1 MAQPPLTSASPPER
15 TACWRVAIRPGPL
28 PHLGGRLQDRHR
40 RGATL
45 GRVGTQGAHLPAWGG
60 AAPFTH
66 TLHPHPSQGLP
77 EEAGAWHMPTSLR
90 LLTLPRCGVGQ
101 PRGPA
106 GSCGRLQGLWVQNSG
121 QDADLAEGRWAALRT
136 RKKAGA
142 KVNGFSPFPPQNL
155 HPRRKLS
162 CYSHLG
168 LEKNFQKRTL
178 RYKILN
184 LEDFTPCKYTSFFWK

>member
-1 MAQPPLTSASPPER
+1 MAQPPLTSASPPKR

-28 PHLGGRLQDRHR
+28 PHLGGWLQGR
-40 RGATL
+40 RRQGVTL
-45 GRVGTQGAHLPAWGG
+45 GRVGTRGAHLPAWGA

-66 TLHPHPSQGLP
+66 SLHPRPSQGLP
-77 EEAGAWHMPTSLR
+77 GRGRR
-90 LLTLPRCGVGQ
+90 LAHAHEPAPAHPAPVRGGQ

-106 GSCGRLQGLWVQNSG
+106 GSCGRRQGLRVQNSG

-142 KVNGFSPFPPQNL
+142 KVNGFPPFPPQSL
-155 HPRRKLS
+155 HPRRKLG

-184 LEDFTPCKYTSFFWK
+184 LDFTPCKYTSFFWK